1 MRHEDEERR
10 RRVDGSALGDFL
22 RARREGLTPHD
33 VGLTPGPGMRRTPG
47 LRREEVA
54 VLAGVS
60 ENYYTRLERGRE
72 TNPSPAVVDSLART
86 LRLAPDEHAHLRS
99 LAARVAGVRPI
110 ADDAPAHR
118 LPGSVPQILEALR
131 PFPAYVLTRTGDL
144 LAANPP
150 AEALFPGM
158 DEWPPHRRNII
169 RYLFLAPAARTL
181 YPEDWEVHAR
191 HCIAGLRS
199 LAGTDPQDAA
209 LAELVEELRRDSEE
223 FAALWQAYDVRTHAQ
238 AVKVLHHSVV
248 GRVAQDFQ
256 AMSIE
261 GTPGQRLSVYSAAP
275 GTPEHE
281 ALVALDGLGAEGGS
295 PAGA

>member
-47 LRREEVA
+47 LRREEVP

-60 ENYYTRLERGRE
+60 
-72 TNPSPAVVDSLART
+72 
-86 LRLAPDEHAHLRS
+86 
-99 LAARVAGVRPI
+99 PI

-131 PFPAYVLTRTGDL
+131 PFPAYVLTRTGDM

-191 HCIAGLRS
+191 HCIAGLR
-199 LAGTDPQDAA
+199 
-209 LAELVEELRRDSEE
+209 
-223 FAALWQAYDVRTHAQ
+223 
-238 AVKVLHHSVV
+238 
-248 GRVAQDFQ
+248 
-256 AMSIE
+256 
-261 GTPGQRLSVYSAAP
+261 
-275 GTPEHE
+275 
-281 ALVALDGLGAEGGS
+281 
-295 PAGA
+295 

>member
-1 MRHEDEERR
+1 M
-10 RRVDGSALGDFL
+10 
-22 RARREGLTPHD
+22 
-33 VGLTPGPGMRRTPG
+33 
-47 LRREEVA
+47 
-54 VLAGVS
+54 
-60 ENYYTRLERGRE
+60 
-72 TNPSPAVVDSLART
+72 
-86 LRLAPDEHAHLRS
+86 
-99 LAARVAGVRPI
+99 
-110 ADDAPAHR
+110 
-118 LPGSVPQILEALR
+118 
-131 PFPAYVLTRTGDL
+131 LTRTGDL
-144 LAANPP
+144 LAATPP

-238 AVKVLHHSVV
+238 AVKVLHHPVV
-248 GRVAQDFQ
+248 GRVALDFQ

-275 GTPEHE
+275 GTS
-281 ALVALDGLGAEGGS
+281 GARGPGGTGWPRGGGRHTRGRMRLSSVPGGFGRLLSLRRRFRSDRGASSS
-295 PAGA
+295 PTRRSRSRIRGFWERMRRVGVGRWMSAASRLRAGAGE